1 MKITLPESRSTNRW
15 ASINLLNLDNKAMKR
30 TLAVFLGFI
39 LLTSLNTHISHAA
52 VKAGATCNK
61 ANAKQTYLGKKYICI
76 KTGKKLKWRLVPN
89 SVKVPTPPKVDEV
102 TPPPVVEKAE
112 PVDSTPDPVV
122 SDKSFYINSAEC
134 KLTYTSPDADQYL
147 GFPRGSRYPTSLG
160 ERKSIVLF
168 VDFSDKEAE
177 PRAMEVW
184 KNKQIPVAEN
194 IFGALSYGK
203 YKIKFDVNEK
213 IYRLAGSYKDYT
225 RNEYVNAA
233 GSTPALGLEYGKFV
247 SEAVKIADLDVDF
260 SKYDFVNVVTPTFT
274 PKAEGGATGGGGFSI
289 DGKSSFL
296 ATVGPID
303 EYLDDANKD
312 NWLTHEVGHI
322 LGLTHIYNY
331 SAGTLGA
338 WDFMGNSFGF
348 NELHGWQ
355 RWFLGWIEDS
365 QVLCLDQS
373 SLKETI
379 QLISP
384 LGEANDNVKSTIV
397 KLSPTTALVIEVVRS
412 SATTKLSTA
421 NEGVLVYKIDT
432 KIPGGKGSISII
444 SKPGKIQPTKG
455 GRGAVI
461 GTMVAGESM
470 QAEGFTIKV
479 LKSSKDGDYISIS
492 KG

>member
-1 MKITLPESRSTNRW
+1 
-15 ASINLLNLDNKAMKR
+15 MKR

-39 LLTSLNTHISHAA
+39 LLTGLNTQFLHAA
-52 VKAGATCNK
+52 VKAGATCSK
-61 ANAKQTYLGKKYICI
+61 ANAKQTYLGKKYICS
-76 KTGKKLKWRLVPN
+76 KAGNKLKWKLVNN
-89 SVKVPTPPKVDEV
+89 SAKVPTPPKVDDF
-102 TPPPVVEKAE
+102 TTPPVVETAE

-122 SDKSFYINSAEC
+122 SNQSAYISSSEC
-134 KLTYTSPDADQYL
+134 KLAYTSPDPDQYL

-168 VDFSDKEAE
+168 VDFGDKEAE
-177 PRAMEVW
+177 PRAIEVW

-194 IFGALSYGK
+194 VFSSLSYGK

-225 RNEYVNAA
+225 RNEYVNIA
-233 GSTPALGLEYGKFV
+233 GSTPALGLEYAKFV

-260 SKYDFVNVVTPTFT
+260 SKYDFVNVVTPTFS
-274 PKAEGGATGGGGFSI
+274 PKAEGGASGGGGFSV

-331 SAGTLGA
+331 YAGTLGA
-338 WDFMGNSFGF
+338 WDLMGNSFGF

-355 RWFLGWIEDS
+355 RWFLGWIDDS
-365 QVLCLDQS
+365 QVLCIDGATQ
-373 SLKETI
+373 KETI

-384 LGEANDNVKSTIV
+384 LNDVSNGVKSTIV
-397 KLSPTTALVIEVVRS
+397 KLSPTTALIVEVVRS
-412 SATTKLSTA
+412 SATTKLSAA
-421 NEGVLVYKIDT
+421 NEGVLVYRVDT
-432 KIPGGKGSISII
+432 KIS
-444 SKPGKIQPTKG
+444 G
-455 GRGAVI
+455 GRGSLSIVSNPTKIQALNGGRPAII
-461 GTMVAGESM
+461 GTMALGESI
-470 QAEGFTIKV
+470 QADGFTIKV
-479 LKSSKDGDYISIS
+479 LKNTKGGDYISIS